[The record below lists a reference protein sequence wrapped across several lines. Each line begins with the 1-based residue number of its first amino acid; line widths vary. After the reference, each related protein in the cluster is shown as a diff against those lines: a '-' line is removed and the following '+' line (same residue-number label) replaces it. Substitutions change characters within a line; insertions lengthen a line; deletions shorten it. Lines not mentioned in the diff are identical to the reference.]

1 MDYADDRIDPQ
12 LRALIPVLPQVDVA
26 DPVRFREAQRARQT
40 QLAAAAGPL
49 VGVTVADRTVP
60 GPAGGPDV
68 PIRVYAPDGEPA
80 LRGVLVWF
88 HGGGYVFG
96 DIPSSDRSCAA
107 LAVEADCVVVSVEYR
122 LAPED
127 PYPAGLEDAH
137 AALVWVA
144 EHAAE
149 VGGGP
154 GVDVSR
160 IAVGGVSAGA
170 GLAAALALYVR
181 DKGGP
186 ALVLQLLDNPMIDDR
201 VDTVSARTFTDTP
214 LWNGPQSRLGWRAY
228 LGGSADG
235 TSADAHVDGDVPPYA
250 APSRAGD
257 LSGLPPA
264 FVTANEFDPLRDED
278 IAYALRLLQAGVPV
292 ELHHRPGTFHGS
304 NFLPGADVSERA
316 RQDMYAA
323 VRRAFA

>member
-1 MDYADDRIDPQ
+1 MDHAEDRIDPQ
-12 LRALIPVLPQVDVA
+12 LRALLPMLPRVDVA
-26 DPVRFREAQRARQT
+26 DPAGFREAQRVRQA

-49 VGVTVADRTVP
+49 PGVTVADRTVP
-60 GPAGGPDV
+60 GVADGPDV
-68 PIRVYAPDGEPA
+68 PIRVYAPDRDPA

-96 DIPSSDRSCAA
+96 DIASSDRSCAA

-137 AALVWVA
+137 AALLWVA
-144 EHAAE
+144 EHASE
-149 VGGGP
+149 VVGGG
-154 GVDVSR
+154 VDASR

-186 ALVLQLLDNPMIDDR
+186 ALVLQLLDNPMIDNH
-201 VDTVSARTFTDTP
+201 VGTVSANAFTDTP
-214 LWNGPQSRLGWRAY
+214 LWTGPQDRLAWSAY
-228 LGGSADG
+228 LGGLAGSPEA
-235 TSADAHVDGDVPPYA
+235 DVPPYA
-250 APSRAGD
+250 APSRASE
-257 LSGLPPA
+257 LAGLPPA
-264 FVTANEFDPLRDED
+264 FVTANEFDPLRDEG
-278 IAYALRLLQAGVPV
+278 IEYALRLLQAGVPV

-304 NFLPGADVSERA
+304 NFLPGAEVSERA
-316 RQDMYAA
+316 REDMYAA
-323 VRRAFA
+323 VRRAFV

>member
-12 LRALIPVLPQVDVA
+12 LRALLPMLPRVDVA
-26 DPVRFREAQRARQT
+26 DPAGFREAQRVRQAE
-40 QLAAAAGPL
+40 LAAGAGPL
-49 VGVTVADRTVP
+49 PGVTVADRTVP
-60 GPAGGPDV
+60 GAAGGPDV
-68 PIRVYAPDGEPA
+68 AIRVYAPDRDPA
-80 LRGVLVWF
+80 VRGVLVWF

-96 DIPSSDRSCAA
+96 DIASSDRSCAA

-127 PYPAGLEDAH
+127 PYPAGLEDAY
-137 AALVWVA
+137 AALLWVA

-149 VGGGP
+149 VGGGA
-154 GVDVSR
+154 GVDASR

-186 ALVLQLLDNPMIDDR
+186 ALVLQLLDNPMIDNH
-201 VDTVSARTFTDTP
+201 VATVSANTFTDTP
-214 LWNGPQSRLGWRAY
+214 LWTGPQARLGWSAY
-228 LGGSADG
+228 LGGLAG
-235 TSADAHVDGDVPPYA
+235 PADADVPPYA
-250 APSRAGD
+250 APSRAAE
-257 LSGLPPA
+257 LAGLPPA
-264 FVTANEFDPLRDED
+264 FVTANEFDPLRDEG
-278 IAYALRLLQAGVPV
+278 IEYALRLLQAGVPV

-304 NFLPGADVSERA
+304 NFLPGAEVSERA

-323 VRRAFA
+323 VRRALA